1 MLKRIHMSKF
11 NGCVRV
17 ISLCV
22 FWLIILLSP
31 VKADGFL
38 KSSDLQAIKT
48 ICLIEDYQIGFCSE
62 KNLNGSHVILRL
74 AEIKSVLLNQRTHA
88 FRVSATIE
96 NMSKRIILNSTL
108 KIMFGEDESEHM
120 TFLIPQKVIYKDT
133 SSSNISHLIR
143 SDVKSISKLYEKINF
158 IYFNA
163 DPSSIKLKPV
173 EINFVSN

>member
-1 MLKRIHMSKF
+1 MSRF
-11 NGCVRV
+11 DGIVRV
-17 ISLCV
+17 IILSI
-22 FWLIILLSP
+22 FWLVILLSP

-38 KSSDLQAIKT
+38 KSEDLQSIKT

-62 KNLNGSHVILRL
+62 SNLNGNHVILRL
-74 AEIKSVLLNQRTHA
+74 SEIKSILLNQRIHA

-96 NMSKRIILNSTL
+96 NMSKRIILNSKL
-108 KIMFGEDESEHM
+108 KIMFGEDESEHLIFM
-120 TFLIPQKVIYKDT
+120 IPQKVIYKDT
-133 SSSNISHLIR
+133 SSSTISHLIR

-173 EINFVSN
+173 EINFVRN